1 MKEISVG
8 CSLGVT
14 LKFGDFENLKPDFW
28 AGIKEDVSEGLS
40 DEQVLDRVKELQN
53 KLRTL
58 CEAQIDSDVYDVKEL
73 KVFEKVKQ
81 LKKEGK

>member
-28 AGIKEDVSEGLS
+28 AGVKEDISDNYS
-40 DEQVLDRVKELQN
+40 DEQVLERVKELQD
-53 KLRTL
+53 KLRAL
-58 CEAQIDSDVYDVKEL
+58 CEAQVDNDVYDVKEL

-81 LKKEGK
+81 LKEGK

>member
-28 AGIKEDVSEGLS
+28 AGVKEDVSDSYS
-40 DEQVLDRVKELQN
+40 DEQVLERVKELQD
-53 KLRTL
+53 KLRAL
-58 CEAQIDSDVYDVKEL
+58 CEAQVDNDVYDVKEL

-81 LKKEGK
+81 LKEGK